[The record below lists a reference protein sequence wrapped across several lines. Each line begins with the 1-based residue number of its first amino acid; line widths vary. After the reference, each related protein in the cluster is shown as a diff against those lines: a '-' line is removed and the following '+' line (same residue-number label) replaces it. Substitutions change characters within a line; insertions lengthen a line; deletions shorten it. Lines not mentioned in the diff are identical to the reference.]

1 MFSGMFEHD
10 LYLPQRGRWIL
21 RSKRRMRS
29 PTQRVGVVGGDAK
42 GLVTTFL
49 YGGYLTFF
57 DTFGVTDFA
66 RKSGSSS
73 TASGPPSPLGKVNDA
88 VQTWSAKY

>member
-1 MFSGMFEHD
+1 MFAHD

-42 GLVTTFL
+42 GWVTTFL
-49 YGGYLTFF
+49 YGDYLTFF
-57 DTFGVTDFA
+57 DTFGVTDLRA
-66 RKSGSSS
+66 NRAPHPPQAVPLLSQEKALVCANMVRKH
-73 TASGPPSPLGKVNDA
+73 
-88 VQTWSAKY
+88 